1 MESNSQSENPE
12 NDVKKKTQNA
22 TRKRRTKTEKENAG
36 KGKKNGATKK
46 IRVQGIEPWA
56 SAWKALMLPLHH
68 TRRRDL
74 DENR

>member
-36 KGKKNGATKK
+36 KGKKKWRHEKNTRTGNRTLGKCLEGAYVTTT
-46 IRVQGIEPWA
+46 PHA
-56 SAWKALMLPLHH
+56 S
-68 TRRRDL
+68 T
-74 DENR
+74 